1 MQSLIILKIST
12 RRIRT
17 CQVVVDKLPPLH
29 QHMSDRLQRNI
40 FVLVNYCAYQSR
52 AGKRPSGYRSPD
64 TLNSIPVNRWQES
77 DEQKSLS
84 TFREIDL
91 SNISR
96 IYIYISIPRV
106 SSESPFHRGHGR
118 APPEM
123 LQVVTASIGRSV
135 PQTSRWTVWNS
146 SVRAATSEWIA
157 LTPA

>member
-1 MQSLIILKIST
+1 M
-12 RRIRT
+12 
-17 CQVVVDKLPPLH
+17 VDKLPPLH

-40 FVLVNYCAYQSR
+40 FVLVNYRAYQSR

-64 TLNSIPVNRWQES
+64 TLNSIPVNWWQES

-84 TFREIDL
+84 TFRKIDL
-91 SNISR
+91 SNVSCIY
-96 IYIYISIPRV
+96 IYIYISIARV

-135 PQTSRWTVWNS
+135 SQTSRWTVWNS

-157 LTPA
+157 LTPT